1 MQKYGKAP
9 EVENGEIMGS
19 YKFGIWGFKT
29 EFLTRRNKRG
39 FLNFDFGFWIGGKGA
54 AAVCRCGHRM
64 FLIVDDIFHARSVG
78 RGVGQWLSNRT
89 STDILGKV
97 TLVTWLH
104 KLHRKEGTAQQR

>member
-1 MQKYGKAP
+1 
-9 EVENGEIMGS
+9 
-19 YKFGIWGFKT
+19 
-29 EFLTRRNKRG
+29 
-39 FLNFDFGFWIGGKGA
+39 
-54 AAVCRCGHRM
+54 M